1 MTNDRYDYREY
12 SLIIFVI
19 YYLSYH
25 LAKRKITYISAQKQ
39 DFFSSNQLDLL
50 YERSTIKKQ
59 IHWIYSP
66 NSVNLFTNFTEI
78 GFTELNFRG
87 SIEI

>member
-1 MTNDRYDYREY
+1 MTNDKYGYREY

-50 YERSTIKKQ
+50 YERSTIKKT
-59 IHWIYSP
+59 
-66 NSVNLFTNFTEI
+66 NSLNLLTKFSEF
-78 GFTELNFRG
+78 GHQFH
-87 SIEI
+87 

>member
-1 MTNDRYDYREY
+1 MTNDKYGYREY

-19 YYLSYH
+19 YYLSYR
-25 LAKRKITYISAQKQ
+25 LSKRKITYISAQKQ

-59 IHWIYSP
+59 IH
-66 NSVNLFTNFTEI
+66 
-78 GFTELNFRG
+78 
-87 SIEI
+87 